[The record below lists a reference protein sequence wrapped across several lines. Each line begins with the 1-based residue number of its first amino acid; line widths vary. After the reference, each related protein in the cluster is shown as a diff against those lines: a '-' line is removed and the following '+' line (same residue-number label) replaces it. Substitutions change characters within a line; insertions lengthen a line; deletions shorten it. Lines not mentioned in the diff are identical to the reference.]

1 MALCSVCKKNTAVV
15 FVNKIVDGKPSL
27 EGLCLSCAKDRGI
40 NPLASMM
47 KQYGASEEDI
57 EKYKEEQYDKL
68 AEGIRNSLDMKAIYK
83 ILESG
88 ING

>member
-1 MALCSVCKKNTAVV
+1 MESLCIHK
-15 FVNKIVDGKPSL
+15 
-27 EGLCLSCAKDRGI
+27 GI
-40 NPLASMM
+40 DYSII
-47 KQYGASEEDI
+47 STVDI

>member
-1 MALCSVCKKNTAVV
+1 MVL
-15 FVNKIVDGKPSL
+15 GPKPSKSGKFW
-27 EGLCLSCAKDRGI
+27 EKSLCIHKGI
-40 NPLASMM
+40 DYS
-47 KQYGASEEDI
+47 SISTVDI
-57 EKYKEEQYDKL
+57 EKYKEDQYDKL